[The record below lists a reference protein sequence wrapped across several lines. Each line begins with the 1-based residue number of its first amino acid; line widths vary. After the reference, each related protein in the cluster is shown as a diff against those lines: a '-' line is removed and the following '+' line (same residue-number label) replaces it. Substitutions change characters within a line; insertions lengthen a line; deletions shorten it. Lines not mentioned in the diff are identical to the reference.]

1 MKPYLKIPLFAQAFF
16 APAFFAQ
23 AFFARWDMQA
33 GIQDR
38 MTKGPGHARLFRAG
52 IVRRFLRGDS
62 PTP

>member
-1 MKPYLKIPLFAQAFF
+1 MKSYLKIPFS
-16 APAFFAQ
+16 AQ

-33 GIQDR
+33 VIQDR